1 MADFVAWCLTIGLP
15 IIAIVVAFATVIR
28 MGNVI
33 RYIPNDSVGIVE
45 KIWSPHGSIIS
56 GFIALHSEAGYQPD
70 VLRGGIHF
78 FKPFMYKVHVQPLVM
93 IGQGK
98 VGYVY
103 ARDGQPLDPSQ
114 TLASNAEAG
123 DFYDVRRFLTAGGQK
138 GPQRKLVREGTHAIN
153 LAQFIVLTEDSTYA
167 IQLSKQEA
175 GIIGAMRTTIENRK
189 GFTPVIIRDTE
200 DLVGIV
206 TVHDGPPLASGE
218 IIAPEIASDHDNYQD
233 ADKFLVAGGCRGRQQ
248 QVIVEGTWFIN
259 RLFATIEPI
268 RKTTVDVGFVG
279 VVVSYTGKA
288 GTDTTDE
295 TYQHGELVER
305 GFRGV
310 WKDPLLPGKYAFN
323 TYAGKI
329 IPVPTTN
336 FVLKWRQGTSA
347 EHAYDDNLEEISLI
361 TRDAFEPR
369 LPLAV
374 VLHIPY
380 RRAPE
385 LIQRFGDVKQL
396 VEQTLDPMVSSYF
409 KNVGQQKSLIELLQQ
424 RAEIQEQA
432 NTDMKSRF
440 AAYTLEFQEVL
451 IGTPKAREGDA
462 TIETILVQ
470 LRQRQI
476 ADEQVMTYQQQQKAA
491 EQERMLNEARAA
503 AQIQTELT
511 QSTVMIEVNRN
522 QGNAA
527 LARAQKDAEAVKVTA
542 EARARQI
549 FLEGEATAK
558 AAELQVA
565 AYGGPEYRLSQ
576 EVAKAFFDALGQGH
590 QAVVPQVLVNGGGE
604 HAGGP
609 LASLLAGLLSSSMI
623 KKGDGKVVPFPPAA
637 E

>member
-1 MADFVAWCLTIGLP
+1 MADFVAWFHTIPLSITIP
-15 IIAIVVAFATVIR
+15 LLIIAILVAVATVIR
-28 MGNVI
+28 MGNGI
-33 RYIPNDSVGIVE
+33 RHIPNDSVGIVE
-45 KIWSPHGSIIS
+45 KIWSLHGSIRS
-56 GFIALHSEAGYQPD
+56 GFIALHNEAGFQPD

-78 FKPFMYKVHVQPLVM
+78 FRPFMYKVHVQPLVM

-138 GPQRKLVREGTHAIN
+138 GPQRKLLREGTHAIN

-167 IQLSKQEA
+167 IQLSSQET
-175 GIIGAMRTTIENRK
+175 GIISGMRTTIEESR
-189 GFTPVIIRDTE
+189 GFAPVIIRDTE

-206 TVHDGPPLASGE
+206 TVHDGPPLPSGE

-233 ADKFLVAGGCRGRQQ
+233 ADKFLFVGGCRGRQQ

-268 RKTTVDVGFVG
+268 KKTVVDVGFVG
-279 VVVSYTGKA
+279 VVVSYTGKT
-288 GTDTTDE
+288 GTDTTGE

-323 TYAGKI
+323 AYAGKI
-329 IPVPTTN
+329 IAVPTTN

-347 EHAYDDNLEEISLI
+347 EHAYDANLEEISLI

-385 LIQRFGDVKQL
+385 LIQ
-396 VEQTLDPMVSSYF
+396 
-409 KNVGQQKSLIELLQQ
+409 Q
-424 RAEIQEQA
+424 RAEIQKQA

-527 LARAQKDAEAVKVTA
+527 LARAEKDAEAVKVTA

-565 AYGGPEYRLSQ
+565 AYGGAEYRLSQ
-576 EVAKAFFDALGQGH
+576 EIAKAFFDALGQGH
-590 QAVVPQVLVNGGGE
+590 QAVVPQILVNGGE
-604 HAGGP
+604 QAGGP
-609 LASLLAGLLSSSMI
+609 LGSLLAGLLSSAMI
-623 KKGDGKVVPFPPAA
+623 KKDAGNVFPFSPAA

>member
-1 MADFVAWCLTIGLP
+1 MESTMADFVAWFLP
-15 IIAIVVAFATVIR
+15 IALPVIASVVAVAIVIR

-56 GFIALHSEAGYQPD
+56 GFIALDSEAGFQPD

-78 FKPFMYKVHVQPLVM
+78 FRPFMYKVHVQPLVM
-93 IGQGK
+93 IGQGN

-114 TLASNAEAG
+114 TLASNAGAS
-123 DFYDVRRFLTAGGQK
+123 DFYDVRRFLAEGGQK
-138 GPQRKLVREGTHAIN
+138 GPQRKLLREGTHAIN
-153 LAQFIVLTEDSTYA
+153 LAQFIVLTEDSNYA
-167 IQLSKQEA
+167 IQLSKQET
-175 GIIGAMRTTIENRK
+175 GIIDAMRTTIEDRK
-189 GFTPVIIRDTE
+189 GFAPVIIRDTE

-206 TVHDGPPLASGE
+206 TVHDGPPLPSGE
-218 IIAPEIASDHDNYQD
+218 IIAPEVASDHDNYQD
-233 ADKFLVAGGCRGRQQ
+233 ADKFLVAGGRRGRQQ

-259 RLFATIEPI
+259 RLFATVEPI
-268 RKTTVDVGFVG
+268 RKTIVEVGFVG

-295 TYQHGELVER
+295 TYRHGELVER

-323 TYAGKI
+323 TYAGKV

-432 NTDMKSRF
+432 NSDMKSRF

-451 IGTPKAREGDA
+451 IGTPKARDGDA

-522 QGNAA
+522 Q
-527 LARAQKDAEAVKVTA
+527 
-542 EARARQI
+542 ARARQI

-590 QAVVPQVLVNGGGE
+590 QAVVPQILVNGGGE

-609 LASLLAGLLSSSMI
+609 LASLLTGLISSSMI
-623 KKGDGKVVPFPPAA
+623 KKGDGQVVPFTPAA

>member
-1 MADFVAWCLTIGLP
+1 
-15 IIAIVVAFATVIR
+15 
-28 MGNVI
+28 MGNAV
-33 RYIPNDSVGIVE
+33 RYIPNDSVGVVE
-45 KIWSPHGSIIS
+45 KIWSPHGSIVS
-56 GFIALHSEAGYQPD
+56 GFIALHSEAGFQPD
-70 VLRGGIHF
+70 VLRGGFHF
-78 FKPFMYKVHVQPLVM
+78 FRPFMYKVHVQPLVM

-103 ARDGQPLDPSQ
+103 ARDGQPLEPSQ
-114 TLASNAEAG
+114 TLASNAKAG
-123 DFYDVRRFLTAGGQK
+123 DFYDVRRFLTEGGQK
-138 GPQRKLVREGTHAIN
+138 GPQRKLLREGTHAIN

-167 IQLSKQEA
+167 IQLNRQES
-175 GIIGAMRTTIENRK
+175 GIIGGMRTTIEGRK
-189 GFTPVIIRDTE
+189 GFAPVIIRDTE

-206 TVHDGPPLASGE
+206 TVHDGPPLPSGE
-218 IIAPEIASDHDNYQD
+218 IIAPETSIDHDNYQD
-233 ADKFLVAGGCRGRQQ
+233 ADKFLVAGGRRGRQQ

-268 RKTTVDVGFVG
+268 KKTVVDVGFVG
-279 VVVSYTGKA
+279 VVVSYTGKT
-288 GTDTTDE
+288 GTDTTGE

-323 TYAGKI
+323 AYAGKI
-329 IPVPTTN
+329 IAVPTTN
-336 FVLKWRQGTSA
+336 FVLKWRQGASA

-385 LIQRFGDVKQL
+385 LIQRFGDVKRL

-424 RAEIQEQA
+424 RSELQAQA
-432 NTDMKSRF
+432 NSDMKSRF

-451 IGTPKAREGDA
+451 IGTPKAREGDT

-470 LRQRQI
+470 LRERQI

-491 EQERMLNEARAA
+491 
-503 AQIQTELT
+503 
-511 QSTVMIEVNRN
+511 
-522 QGNAA
+522 
-527 LARAQKDAEAVKVTA
+527 
-542 EARARQI
+542 
-549 FLEGEATAK
+549 
-558 AAELQVA
+558 
-565 AYGGPEYRLSQ
+565 
-576 EVAKAFFDALGQGH
+576 
-590 QAVVPQVLVNGGGE
+590 
-604 HAGGP
+604 
-609 LASLLAGLLSSSMI
+609 
-623 KKGDGKVVPFPPAA
+623 
-637 E
+637 